1 MKKQKALFM
10 LFVMLM
16 GIVTQ
21 FSSSILTIQAFA
33 AENETEIIEE
43 KQTSKTEEVTNY
55 STGKNIVDYDKDTNL
70 LPVDS
75 KGKKTIL
82 TLDRMEVKGTDGTYH
97 ELSEDRPL
105 SRGETFYIHYR
116 FKIPDEISSQIKE
129 GDYFE
134 FDLPKSDFMELK
146 ENANGDLINDANTQT
161 YGRFEA
167 RKGGHV
173 TLFFDDNT
181 ASGKGYKDVEGR
193 LFFDMTLEAKTI
205 EIPGGVE
212 VAIPNVSNDSSSII
226 WVDGRYKNY
235 IEKELVS
242 TENDIPL
249 WKIII
254 NPSSH
259 KINNLNLT
267 DKTLYNSAIHG
278 ADTNAA
284 ESIEITEIKEAQ
296 VFMNG
301 DIKEGS
307 SLPINQPN
315 VDISS
320 GHLDI
325 GLSTIDRPYVV
336 YLKTPLLY
344 SVSDLVTNEITLNG
358 TRDSGANVSGFAR
371 ASYTRFSGF
380 DVISKKAG
388 EYDEKNQIMNW
399 EIIFNP
405 NGLHIPQKDAKFTDT
420 LKNGE
425 YKEDSMTVDPN
436 LSHHVEPTS
445 NGFNF
450 QFNED
455 VNEPV
460 VIKYQVYVPDTKQK
474 TTGNKVTSGEQTVD
488 VSHKLPEGTVD
499 PDPDP
504 GNKDESTVTKKAYK
518 SNGVP
523 GAMWDIFI
531 NNEEKDLDW
540 WEITDQLSISGDD
553 TGYIEIDSFL
563 LEDVTGNKH
572 IVDPSE
578 YDIEWNYKEPG
589 VVSNRGTGFKLK
601 YNKPTN
607 HKFQISYK
615 TVIKNG
621 SKQSNSAFYKYSMKN
636 EEKTDSATAEVGALV
651 AAELKMSKSGHY
663 IPQSNEVEWTVFVN
677 EKSTNHMDL
686 DNLFRDPMPDGQTYV
701 EGSAKAYTG
710 SGEYFRDD
718 NSAKIE
724 FKNNELRITNME
736 PTAGEKIVFRT
747 KLDNPLAP
755 YGKDGVH
762 NTAYYQDFQ
771 QKEIS
776 ASASLTVENA
786 VNNFIR
792 KSGKINEN
800 SPDLIDWKVDI
811 NPNGHHLSNVH
822 IYDDSWENQIVQR
835 ESIKIT
841 NMFGHVLLEGP
852 DKNTGDYVLDYTER
866 QFHISMNHDVTE
878 HLLLTYQGRVTYPS
892 DVRPNEQ
899 LNITN
904 DVRIKADYLFTT
916 DKPISVTVEKQVP
929 GSGGIIVGK
938 KASLVVEKYDHQN
951 KNDKLAGAEFSLYR
965 GRKIDKNK
973 LVDRAVTDSN
983 GRAEFDDLS
992 PDTYLLVETK
1002 APNGYQ
1008 ISPELANGREL
1019 EVNGSVS
1026 TTAFEEVAN
1035 SKDGT
1040 PVDPETF
1047 IDIPVEK
1054 KWKDV
1059 PNNTT
1064 TPEVRVR
1071 LFANNVE
1078 KDSMV
1083 LKESNNYRGV
1093 FTHLPE
1099 KENNN
1104 KINYEVREDKVE
1116 GYKTITSGNNNGW
1129 EVVNTYIPETKPD
1142 EEVVNHFV
1150 NKKWENDKEEY
1161 RPKEI
1166 EVQLYRYIGNEK
1178 ETPYL
1183 DTVKLHKG
1191 NNWAHSFTE
1200 LPKYK
1205 EGTKETYTYLA
1216 KEVGVPEGYEQK
1228 LIGDAD
1234 YTTIVNSYVNQETE
1248 LISKSGKK
1256 TWSGDN
1262 KDNRPTSLEIQ
1273 LLQDGVVYRSMITTA
1288 DKDWAYTF
1296 DNLPKDD
1303 GEGHEYSYRVKE
1315 ANVPNGYTS
1324 TVNGMD
1330 ITNTYIPPK
1339 EELIDHLVRKD
1350 WLNDKPSSRPAELEV
1365 QLYRYYKDGNEPS
1378 VDILDP
1384 VKLGPENGWQYT
1396 FKNLPKYE
1404 PVTNREYN
1412 YGAYEVNP
1420 PEGYK
1425 GESTGNASYT
1435 IIKNT
1440 YLGPELISKSGKKT
1454 WVGDEKDNRPTS
1466 LEIQLLQDNIVYRST
1481 ITTADKDW
1489 TYTFD
1494 NLPKDDGK
1502 GHEYSYRVKE
1512 ANVPNGYTSEVN
1524 GMNITN
1530 TYTPP
1535 KEELIDHLVR
1545 KDWLN
1550 DKPYSRPSELEVQLY
1565 RYYRYS
1571 NEPSVDILDPVKLGP
1586 ENGWQYTFK
1595 NLPKYEPVTNREY
1608 NYGAYELDP
1617 PEDYKG
1623 EATGNPSHT
1632 IIKNTYIGPELIS
1645 KSGKKTWSG
1654 DEKNNRPTILE
1665 IQLLQD
1671 GKEYQKTSTSKDQDW
1686 EYTFEN
1692 LPKDDGKGHVYEYK
1706 VKEANVPTGYESI
1719 VNGMNITNKVRT
1731 VDISGQKT
1739 WSDNN
1744 NAFNKRPNDIKV
1756 YLLQDGKRFKNSEN
1770 EDVFAIVNQSTN
1782 WKYQFTDLPEYNFEE
1797 KAKYKYTVEEVSV
1810 PNYETV
1816 QNGYN
1821 INNIY
1826 QNTSKVQVTGQKTWD
1841 HGTNEIGK
1849 RPDAVTVQLLQNN
1862 IPMTNKKQ
1870 TVTEENNWKYQFT
1883 DLQEFDD
1890 FGKKYVYTVK
1900 EVGMT
1905 VKGKD
1910 VSENYT
1916 TTVTGTDI
1924 HNTFDKPVK
1933 TSITGEKIWDDYNNK
1948 FNTRPTNIQVEL
1960 MKKDNETNQV
1970 ISTGKKQEVVANDK
1984 GYWTYTFTNLDKF
1997 DTNGKEV
2004 IYSVKEVKDSSLD
2017 KYDTSVN
2024 GNNIYNTYVNT
2035 DKVKVDVNKK
2045 WFDYNH
2051 KELGKAPEEKI
2062 KVTLKQDGKT
2072 DFDYKGDKVVELNSN
2087 NKWQHTF
2094 TDLPRYDNNGD
2105 LYEYTVIEEGITGYE
2120 TDYDISVDKGNG
2132 NTAIVISNTEPKPE
2146 TTIISGIKIW
2156 DDHNDVAK
2164 LRPGKVEIELLR
2176 NGQSFSEEKGK
2187 TKTTTETSA
2196 KDNWEYSFTDLL
2208 LKDEAGKKYEYTVVE
2223 HLASDS
2229 VYESTVEGTNITNK
2243 YHRFAKANVS
2253 VKKTWKHETN
2263 EASKR
2268 PTDIVVQLIRD
2279 EEVIDEVT
2287 LNEAN
2292 KYEHTF
2298 KDLDVYDGVGV
2309 EYRYDVV
2316 EKVPEGY
2323 ENQRHIESDGHNYVV
2338 TLTNTFV
2345 DKEYTAI
2352 NGVKTWDDY
2361 NNSHNTRPNSVTI
2374 QLFAN
2379 GKYLKSETIHGDAT
2393 NPEAFWEY
2401 NFENLDKFDQN
2412 GVEITYTVKEVV
2424 FYDPKEVLPEQQKD
2438 YSAEIVNNESII
2450 NKYRDNKRINFSG
2463 HKSWEFDQHVL
2474 ENRPEFLKISLIRD
2488 GLEVVETTLTNADTN
2503 WDYAFTNE
2511 GHGHPVYR
2519 EDGSIY
2525 VYSLKEEAVD
2535 SEGNQVSGLEHYES
2549 NITSPIGD
2557 MTTDDTV
2564 EINISNS
2571 YVHTETT
2578 DVSGSKRWNDADNKF
2593 GIRPKELMVTL
2604 YANGEATEKV
2614 AILNEANNW
2623 SYSFTNLPV
2632 YDDKGEPIT
2641 YHVEEPK
2648 EIPGYTQVQGGP
2660 DFINQ
2665 ADALD
2670 ETTEIK
2676 GTKKWNDVDNKL
2688 GKRPE
2693 KVTIILYRNNV
2704 PVVVNKKILTATAS
2718 EETNWEYEFKD
2729 LKKYDGKGNAYNY
2742 SVKEVPVRGYDSKVD
2757 DYDITNTYDN
2767 SEKIVVAGEKIWQGD
2782 QGNKLDTRPSYIT
2795 VELYQ
2800 LTKDQTEIA
2809 NNQKPYQTKRVIP
2822 DNKGNWTYRFT
2833 DLDKY
2838 DDNLDE
2844 YQYVVR
2850 EVKVLHYD
2858 PTIGKAPD
2866 YQITNTYKNDDVT
2879 KFTGKKEWQDNGN
2892 KLNTRPKDGITIN
2905 LYQLTKGQTEITEN
2919 QEIFATQ
2926 VVKGSD
2932 TAETWEYE
2940 FKNLPKYDNNLDPFV
2955 YVAREEKIPGY
2966 ETELTTINGKIIT
2979 NIYQN
2984 IDTTS
2989 IKGEKKWVG
2998 DFDNKI
3004 KSRPTKIEVNLFQ
3017 NGGENPYKTQTVKP
3031 DKKGNWTYEF
3041 KDLPKYDANLDEYI
3055 YTVTETKVPGY
3066 STDYEEKES
3075 TINIINT
3082 YINDQTIDIP
3092 VMKKWQG
3099 DLDNHLNTRP
3109 DFITVE
3115 LYQNDQLM
3123 ENGTQN
3129 IKPDA
3134 DGNWSYTYKDLPK
3147 YDQELNEY
3155 EYLVKEKPVSDY
3167 MTTVEQ
3173 ANKNE
3178 FVITNSF
3185 EGATTIDISGEKSWV
3200 DVDEANRPDSIK
3212 IQLQRSLDKEI
3223 TEATS
3228 WENVGEVIEIKP
3240 DKKGNWE
3247 YTFVGQEIVDD
3258 KGNYYQYR
3266 VVEIGDDGKINT
3278 MITGKN
3284 DTVYQPTTT
3293 DWDIV
3298 NTQKQRKI
3306 NIPVVKEWDEPN
3318 NNLRPESITITLYR
3332 DGVEVKK
3339 EIVTGDQ
3346 KDNTWH
3352 HTFKDLDEFN
3362 PETMEKYVYTVKE
3375 DVVKH
3380 YDTTVIGDSSN
3391 GFTITNKSNPTTEV
3405 EVEGEKTWA
3414 DSNDGFNKR
3423 PEKIKV
3429 HLLQDGQTFKEQEVV
3444 APKWT
3449 YKFTGLPEYNPKTLT
3464 KYIYTVKEELPT
3476 DIMATDDQ
3484 AGYLPNYLGHDIN
3497 NEFQNTETT
3506 QVKGQKYWN
3515 HGTNALESRPTTVT
3529 IQLLQ
3534 NGNPMVV
3541 GGKLNQVSVTEKD
3554 NWQYEFKDLPKF
3566 DEMGTAYIYTV
3577 EEIGVPSDYES
3588 TVSGMDVTNTFTKPV
3603 KTSVSGEKTW
3613 IDYQD
3618 KFNLRPEKITVNLM
3632 KEVKDGEGHILNEK
3646 VASQEV
3652 VGETW
3657 TYLFDDLFKY
3667 DEDGLEIKYSVEEVA
3682 VPEYETIIEGT
3693 NITNTY
3699 VNKETTKISVV
3710 KKWDDTDDKD
3720 KERPESIRVQ
3730 LLVNGDYDLD
3740 DDGEV
3745 DQSVVLSDNNQWS
3758 HTFEELP
3765 KYDNNGEEIDYM
3777 VVEEGISDYITTYD
3791 INPATETRE
3800 KQIIITNKK
3809 AKYQETAIS
3818 GLKIWDDYGNAH
3830 NSRPDDITIKLLQDG
3845 KPMLD
3850 ENGQEITTTIN
3861 SSNNVDNNT
3870 WSYSFEGLPKHRDD
3884 GTAFVYTV
3892 EEVTVE
3898 HYTTKQKKNS
3908 TNITNT
3914 YRSDEMLKIKVQKTW
3929 DHSKNQLEKRPEAI
3943 KVYLKQDGKT
3953 IEETVLDETNNWQY
3967 DFKDVPKYDA
3977 QGVLYEYD
3985 VVEDVPNGYE
3995 HQRELIKAGNSYTVQ
4010 MTNTFI
4016 ENETTEI
4023 EGVKV
4028 WDDYDNK
4035 FNTRPSSVTIQ
4046 LFADGKYQESQVIS
4060 ENPLTP
4066 ESDWSYQFTNLDKYT
4081 TEGTLI
4087 EYTVKEVMLTTLVT
4101 PLIALNTEYTPE
4113 IVDNDYIINHYTNE
4127 QKVQFK
4133 GIKTWQYD
4141 QNVLENRPE
4150 KLVISLVRDG
4160 RLVVDTVMTSEEVN
4174 WQYSFTNNG
4183 EGYLVYRPD
4192 GTPYHYTIREEA
4204 IDSEG
4209 NVVQTLENYRPEIKV
4224 IGNTEVDE
4232 EVEINLTNSYNHT
4245 ETTELKGSK
4254 TWLDANDKLGERPD
4268 KLRVTLYANDLATE
4282 NTVEMTEETGWT
4294 YEFTELP
4301 VYDNKGDKISYRV
4314 EEEKVAGYEEIQGA
4328 PHFVNYLSKLDDKT
4342 SIKGVK
4348 KWNDQDDKLGNRP
4361 DEITVVL
4368 LRNGVP
4374 VVKNNKVV
4382 LAKVTAKSGWTYEFN
4397 DLPKYDS
4404 HANEYK
4410 YSVKEINVPNYVTTV
4425 DGTDLINTY
4434 HSSEVIEI
4442 NGSKRWIDKDDKLGN
4457 RPSEIFVELYQT
4469 TADNPEITEN
4479 QSPYRMTKVTEEDN
4493 WNYSFKE
4500 LPKYDQNLDEYI
4512 YIVKEHKVANYNSK
4526 VDGYDITNI
4535 FDNSVTT
4542 EVNGKKIWKDND
4554 DLFGVRPKSIQVDLY
4569 QNGGKTPMD
4578 TLEVTPGEDGDW
4590 NYSFKD
4596 LPKYDEDLN
4605 EYVYTVKEQDVSIFY
4620 ESKVEGYDITNTYID
4635 RAVVKRHVRKVWDD
4649 NDNQDNIRPDSIK
4662 VGLYQESKSTNKKS
4676 KKLYMEKVIVP
4687 NEQGVWETT
4696 FEHLPKYDEY
4706 NQEYVYTVV
4715 EDVVD
4720 KYDPTV
4726 VVAGGN
4732 AVITNHTKDGEL
4744 TEVSGKKIWED
4755 NNDQLGLRPDKIIV
4769 DLYQTASPKPREK
4782 QTPFATVEVTAED
4795 NWEYFFTELPKY
4807 DEHGN
4812 ECMYRVEER
4821 PVAKYDTIVEGYTI
4835 INKVNPYKPVDPED
4849 PDPEK
4854 PVEPKDP
4861 EEPKKPEPLQ
4871 PTTPSKENPT
4881 TNPKGS
4887 FLPKTGEATNG
4898 SWLGTL
4904 TGLTIISIL
4913 GMVGYRRRKEDI

>member
-43 KQTSKTEEVTNY
+43 KQISETKEVTNY
-55 STGKNIVDYDKDTNL
+55 STGQNIVDYDKNNI

-75 KGKKTIL
+75 EGNKTIL

-301 DIKEGS
+301 DIKEGN

-344 SVSDLVTNEITLNG
+344 SVSGLVTNEITLNG

-388 EYDEKNQIMNW
+388 EYDQKNQIMNW
-399 EIIFNP
+399 EITFNP

-929 GSGGIIVGK
+929 GSGGVIVGK

-1008 ISPELANGREL
+1008 ISPEMANGREL

-1303 GEGHEYSYRVKE
+1303 GDGHEYSYRVKE

-1350 WLNDKPSSRPAELEV
+1350 WVNDTEASRPSEIEV
-1365 QLYRYYKDGNEPS
+1365 QLYRFYKEGNES
-1378 VDILDP
+1378 GVDILEP

-1404 PVTNREYN
+1404 PVTNREYD
-1412 YGAYEVNP
+1412 YGAYEIDLP
-1420 PEGYK
+1420 DGYTS
-1425 GESTGNASYT
+1425 EASGNTLYT

-1440 YLGPELISKSGKKT
+1440 Y
-1454 WVGDEKDNRPTS
+1454 
-1466 LEIQLLQDNIVYRST
+1466 Q
-1481 ITTADKDW
+1481 
-1489 TYTFD
+1489 
-1494 NLPKDDGK
+1494 
-1502 GHEYSYRVKE
+1502 
-1512 ANVPNGYTSEVN
+1512 
-1524 GMNITN
+1524 
-1530 TYTPP
+1530 
-1535 KEELIDHLVR
+1535 
-1545 KDWLN
+1545 
-1550 DKPYSRPSELEVQLY
+1550 
-1565 RYYRYS
+1565 
-1571 NEPSVDILDPVKLGP
+1571 
-1586 ENGWQYTFK
+1586 
-1595 NLPKYEPVTNREY
+1595 
-1608 NYGAYELDP
+1608 
-1617 PEDYKG
+1617 
-1623 EATGNPSHT
+1623 
-1632 IIKNTYIGPELIS
+1632 GPELIS

-1654 DEKNNRPTILE
+1654 DKEENRPSSIDVELLQDNQVYRRTVVTSENNWSYTFNDLPKDDGKGHTYEYKVKEANVPSGYTSEIDGMDIKNSYEPPKIELVDHLVRKEWQNDYDFTRPNEIKIQLYSYIRYGDEPGVDILAPVTLSPANGWMYTFKNLPKYEEGTGREYSYGAYELDPSEDYEDYTWGDPTYTIIRNTYTGPELISKSGEKTWENDGKGDYRPE
-1665 IQLLQD
+1665 IIEIKLLQD
-1671 GKEYQKTSTSKDQDW
+1671 GKEYRKTSTSEEQDW

-1692 LPKDDGKGHVYEYK
+1692 LPKDDGNGHVYEYK
-1706 VKEANVPTGYESI
+1706 VKEVNVPTGYESI
-1719 VNGMNITNKVRT
+1719 SNGMNITNRVTT
-1731 VDISGQKT
+1731 VEITGQKT

-1744 NAFNKRPNDIKV
+1744 NAFKKRPNDIKM
-1756 YLLQDGKRFKNSEN
+1756 YLLQDGKRLKDSKN
-1770 EDVFAIVNQSTN
+1770 EDIFAIANQSTN

-1797 KAKYKYTVEEVSV
+1797 KTKYKYTVEEVSV

-1826 QNTSKVQVTGQKTWD
+1826 QNKSKVQVTGQKTWD
-1841 HGTNEIGK
+1841 HGTNEISR

-1862 IPMTNKKQ
+1862 VPMANKKQ
-1870 TVTEENNWKYQFT
+1870 TITKEDDWKYQFT

-1890 FGKKYVYTVK
+1890 FANKYVYTVK
-1900 EVGMT
+1900 EIGMT

-1910 VSENYT
+1910 VSSDYVSA
-1916 TTVTGTDI
+1916 VTGTDI

-1948 FNTRPTNIQVEL
+1948 FNTRPTSIQVEL

-2017 KYDTSVN
+2017 KYETSVN

-2051 KELGKAPEEKI
+2051 KELDKAPEEKI
-2062 KVTLKQDGKT
+2062 KVTLMQDGKI

-2105 LYEYTVIEEGITGYE
+2105 LYEYKVIEEGITGYE

-2132 NTAIVISNTEPKPE
+2132 NTAIVINNTEPKPE

-2208 LKDEAGKKYEYTVVE
+2208 LKDE
-2223 HLASDS
+2223 
-2229 VYESTVEGTNITNK
+2229 
-2243 YHRFAKANVS
+2243 
-2253 VKKTWKHETN
+2253 
-2263 EASKR
+2263 
-2268 PTDIVVQLIRD
+2268 
-2279 EEVIDEVT
+2279 
-2287 LNEAN
+2287 
-2292 KYEHTF
+2292 
-2298 KDLDVYDGVGV
+2298 
-2309 EYRYDVV
+2309 
-2316 EKVPEGY
+2316 
-2323 ENQRHIESDGHNYVV
+2323 
-2338 TLTNTFV
+2338 
-2345 DKEYTAI
+2345 
-2352 NGVKTWDDY
+2352 
-2361 NNSHNTRPNSVTI
+2361 
-2374 QLFAN
+2374 
-2379 GKYLKSETIHGDAT
+2379 
-2393 NPEAFWEY
+2393 
-2401 NFENLDKFDQN
+2401 
-2412 GVEITYTVKEVV
+2412 
-2424 FYDPKEVLPEQQKD
+2424 
-2438 YSAEIVNNESII
+2438 IVNNESII

-2503 WDYAFTNE
+2503 WEYVFTNE

-2519 EDGSIY
+2519 EDGSVY

-2557 MTTDDTV
+2557 MTTDNTV
-2564 EINISNS
+2564 EININNS

-2578 DVSGSKRWNDADNKF
+2578 GVSGSKRWNDADNKF

-2693 KVTIILYRNNV
+2693 KVTIMLYRNNV

-2858 PTIGKAPD
+2858 PTIGEAPD

-2879 KFTGKKEWQDNGN
+2879 KFAGKKEWQDNGN

-3278 MITGKN
+3278 TITGKN

-3429 HLLQDGQTFKEQEVV
+3429 HLLQDGQPFKEQEVV

>member
-1 MKKQKALFM
+1 
-10 LFVMLM
+10 
-16 GIVTQ
+16 
-21 FSSSILTIQAFA
+21 
-33 AENETEIIEE
+33 
-43 KQTSKTEEVTNY
+43 
-55 STGKNIVDYDKDTNL
+55 
-70 LPVDS
+70 
-75 KGKKTIL
+75 
-82 TLDRMEVKGTDGTYH
+82 
-97 ELSEDRPL
+97 
-105 SRGETFYIHYR
+105 
-116 FKIPDEISSQIKE
+116 
-129 GDYFE
+129 
-134 FDLPKSDFMELK
+134 
-146 ENANGDLINDANTQT
+146 
-161 YGRFEA
+161 
-167 RKGGHV
+167 
-173 TLFFDDNT
+173 
-181 ASGKGYKDVEGR
+181 
-193 LFFDMTLEAKTI
+193 
-205 EIPGGVE
+205 
-212 VAIPNVSNDSSSII
+212 
-226 WVDGRYKNY
+226 
-235 IEKELVS
+235 
-242 TENDIPL
+242 
-249 WKIII
+249 
-254 NPSSH
+254 
-259 KINNLNLT
+259 
-267 DKTLYNSAIHG
+267 
-278 ADTNAA
+278 
-284 ESIEITEIKEAQ
+284 
-296 VFMNG
+296 
-301 DIKEGS
+301 
-307 SLPINQPN
+307 
-315 VDISS
+315 
-320 GHLDI
+320 
-325 GLSTIDRPYVV
+325 
-336 YLKTPLLY
+336 
-344 SVSDLVTNEITLNG
+344 
-358 TRDSGANVSGFAR
+358 
-371 ASYTRFSGF
+371 
-380 DVISKKAG
+380 
-388 EYDEKNQIMNW
+388 
-399 EIIFNP
+399 
-405 NGLHIPQKDAKFTDT
+405 
-420 LKNGE
+420 
-425 YKEDSMTVDPN
+425 
-436 LSHHVEPTS
+436 
-445 NGFNF
+445 
-450 QFNED
+450 
-455 VNEPV
+455 
-460 VIKYQVYVPDTKQK
+460 
-474 TTGNKVTSGEQTVD
+474 
-488 VSHKLPEGTVD
+488 
-499 PDPDP
+499 
-504 GNKDESTVTKKAYK
+504 
-518 SNGVP
+518 
-523 GAMWDIFI
+523 
-531 NNEEKDLDW
+531 
-540 WEITDQLSISGDD
+540 
-553 TGYIEIDSFL
+553 
-563 LEDVTGNKH
+563 
-572 IVDPSE
+572 
-578 YDIEWNYKEPG
+578 
-589 VVSNRGTGFKLK
+589 
-601 YNKPTN
+601 
-607 HKFQISYK
+607 
-615 TVIKNG
+615 
-621 SKQSNSAFYKYSMKN
+621 
-636 EEKTDSATAEVGALV
+636 
-651 AAELKMSKSGHY
+651 
-663 IPQSNEVEWTVFVN
+663 
-677 EKSTNHMDL
+677 
-686 DNLFRDPMPDGQTYV
+686 
-701 EGSAKAYTG
+701 
-710 SGEYFRDD
+710 
-718 NSAKIE
+718 
-724 FKNNELRITNME
+724 
-736 PTAGEKIVFRT
+736 
-747 KLDNPLAP
+747 
-755 YGKDGVH
+755 
-762 NTAYYQDFQ
+762 
-771 QKEIS
+771 
-776 ASASLTVENA
+776 
-786 VNNFIR
+786 
-792 KSGKINEN
+792 
-800 SPDLIDWKVDI
+800 
-811 NPNGHHLSNVH
+811 
-822 IYDDSWENQIVQR
+822 
-835 ESIKIT
+835 
-841 NMFGHVLLEGP
+841 
-852 DKNTGDYVLDYTER
+852 
-866 QFHISMNHDVTE
+866 
-878 HLLLTYQGRVTYPS
+878 
-892 DVRPNEQ
+892 
-899 LNITN
+899 
-904 DVRIKADYLFTT
+904 
-916 DKPISVTVEKQVP
+916 
-929 GSGGIIVGK
+929 
-938 KASLVVEKYDHQN
+938 
-951 KNDKLAGAEFSLYR
+951 
-965 GRKIDKNK
+965 
-973 LVDRAVTDSN
+973 
-983 GRAEFDDLS
+983 
-992 PDTYLLVETK
+992 
-1002 APNGYQ
+1002 
-1008 ISPELANGREL
+1008 
-1019 EVNGSVS
+1019 
-1026 TTAFEEVAN
+1026 
-1035 SKDGT
+1035 
-1040 PVDPETF
+1040 
-1047 IDIPVEK
+1047 
-1054 KWKDV
+1054 
-1059 PNNTT
+1059 
-1064 TPEVRVR
+1064 
-1071 LFANNVE
+1071 
-1078 KDSMV
+1078 
-1083 LKESNNYRGV
+1083 
-1093 FTHLPE
+1093 
-1099 KENNN
+1099 
-1104 KINYEVREDKVE
+1104 
-1116 GYKTITSGNNNGW
+1116 
-1129 EVVNTYIPETKPD
+1129 
-1142 EEVVNHFV
+1142 
-1150 NKKWENDKEEY
+1150 
-1161 RPKEI
+1161 
-1166 EVQLYRYIGNEK
+1166 
-1178 ETPYL
+1178 
-1183 DTVKLHKG
+1183 
-1191 NNWAHSFTE
+1191 
-1200 LPKYK
+1200 
-1205 EGTKETYTYLA
+1205 
-1216 KEVGVPEGYEQK
+1216 
-1228 LIGDAD
+1228 
-1234 YTTIVNSYVNQETE
+1234 
-1248 LISKSGKK
+1248 
-1256 TWSGDN
+1256 
-1262 KDNRPTSLEIQ
+1262 
-1273 LLQDGVVYRSMITTA
+1273 
-1288 DKDWAYTF
+1288 
-1296 DNLPKDD
+1296 
-1303 GEGHEYSYRVKE
+1303 
-1315 ANVPNGYTS
+1315 
-1324 TVNGMD
+1324 
-1330 ITNTYIPPK
+1330 
-1339 EELIDHLVRKD
+1339 
-1350 WLNDKPSSRPAELEV
+1350 
-1365 QLYRYYKDGNEPS
+1365 
-1378 VDILDP
+1378 
-1384 VKLGPENGWQYT
+1384 
-1396 FKNLPKYE
+1396 
-1404 PVTNREYN
+1404 
-1412 YGAYEVNP
+1412 
-1420 PEGYK
+1420 
-1425 GESTGNASYT
+1425 
-1435 IIKNT
+1435 
-1440 YLGPELISKSGKKT
+1440 
-1454 WVGDEKDNRPTS
+1454 
-1466 LEIQLLQDNIVYRST
+1466 
-1481 ITTADKDW
+1481 
-1489 TYTFD
+1489 
-1494 NLPKDDGK
+1494 
-1502 GHEYSYRVKE
+1502 
-1512 ANVPNGYTSEVN
+1512 
-1524 GMNITN
+1524 
-1530 TYTPP
+1530 
-1535 KEELIDHLVR
+1535 
-1545 KDWLN
+1545 
-1550 DKPYSRPSELEVQLY
+1550 
-1565 RYYRYS
+1565 
-1571 NEPSVDILDPVKLGP
+1571 
-1586 ENGWQYTFK
+1586 
-1595 NLPKYEPVTNREY
+1595 
-1608 NYGAYELDP
+1608 
-1617 PEDYKG
+1617 
-1623 EATGNPSHT
+1623 
-1632 IIKNTYIGPELIS
+1632 
-1645 KSGKKTWSG
+1645 
-1654 DEKNNRPTILE
+1654 
-1665 IQLLQD
+1665 
-1671 GKEYQKTSTSKDQDW
+1671 
-1686 EYTFEN
+1686 
-1692 LPKDDGKGHVYEYK
+1692 
-1706 VKEANVPTGYESI
+1706 
-1719 VNGMNITNKVRT
+1719 
-1731 VDISGQKT
+1731 
-1739 WSDNN
+1739 
-1744 NAFNKRPNDIKV
+1744 
-1756 YLLQDGKRFKNSEN
+1756 
-1770 EDVFAIVNQSTN
+1770 
-1782 WKYQFTDLPEYNFEE
+1782 
-1797 KAKYKYTVEEVSV
+1797 
-1810 PNYETV
+1810 
-1816 QNGYN
+1816 
-1821 INNIY
+1821 
-1826 QNTSKVQVTGQKTWD
+1826 
-1841 HGTNEIGK
+1841 
-1849 RPDAVTVQLLQNN
+1849 
-1862 IPMTNKKQ
+1862 
-1870 TVTEENNWKYQFT
+1870 
-1883 DLQEFDD
+1883 
-1890 FGKKYVYTVK
+1890 
-1900 EVGMT
+1900 
-1905 VKGKD
+1905 
-1910 VSENYT
+1910 
-1916 TTVTGTDI
+1916 
-1924 HNTFDKPVK
+1924 
-1933 TSITGEKIWDDYNNK
+1933 
-1948 FNTRPTNIQVEL
+1948 
-1960 MKKDNETNQV
+1960 
-1970 ISTGKKQEVVANDK
+1970 
-1984 GYWTYTFTNLDKF
+1984 
-1997 DTNGKEV
+1997 
-2004 IYSVKEVKDSSLD
+2004 
-2017 KYDTSVN
+2017 
-2024 GNNIYNTYVNT
+2024 
-2035 DKVKVDVNKK
+2035 
-2045 WFDYNH
+2045 
-2051 KELGKAPEEKI
+2051 
-2062 KVTLKQDGKT
+2062 
-2072 DFDYKGDKVVELNSN
+2072 
-2087 NKWQHTF
+2087 
-2094 TDLPRYDNNGD
+2094 
-2105 LYEYTVIEEGITGYE
+2105 
-2120 TDYDISVDKGNG
+2120 
-2132 NTAIVISNTEPKPE
+2132 
-2146 TTIISGIKIW
+2146 
-2156 DDHNDVAK
+2156 
-2164 LRPGKVEIELLR
+2164 
-2176 NGQSFSEEKGK
+2176 
-2187 TKTTTETSA
+2187 
-2196 KDNWEYSFTDLL
+2196 
-2208 LKDEAGKKYEYTVVE
+2208 
-2223 HLASDS
+2223 
-2229 VYESTVEGTNITNK
+2229 
-2243 YHRFAKANVS
+2243 
-2253 VKKTWKHETN
+2253 
-2263 EASKR
+2263 
-2268 PTDIVVQLIRD
+2268 
-2279 EEVIDEVT
+2279 
-2287 LNEAN
+2287 
-2292 KYEHTF
+2292 
-2298 KDLDVYDGVGV
+2298 
-2309 EYRYDVV
+2309 
-2316 EKVPEGY
+2316 
-2323 ENQRHIESDGHNYVV
+2323 
-2338 TLTNTFV
+2338 
-2345 DKEYTAI
+2345 
-2352 NGVKTWDDY
+2352 
-2361 NNSHNTRPNSVTI
+2361 
-2374 QLFAN
+2374 
-2379 GKYLKSETIHGDAT
+2379 
-2393 NPEAFWEY
+2393 
-2401 NFENLDKFDQN
+2401 
-2412 GVEITYTVKEVV
+2412 
-2424 FYDPKEVLPEQQKD
+2424 
-2438 YSAEIVNNESII
+2438 
-2450 NKYRDNKRINFSG
+2450 
-2463 HKSWEFDQHVL
+2463 
-2474 ENRPEFLKISLIRD
+2474 
-2488 GLEVVETTLTNADTN
+2488 
-2503 WDYAFTNE
+2503 
-2511 GHGHPVYR
+2511 
-2519 EDGSIY
+2519 
-2525 VYSLKEEAVD
+2525 
-2535 SEGNQVSGLEHYES
+2535 
-2549 NITSPIGD
+2549 
-2557 MTTDDTV
+2557 
-2564 EINISNS
+2564 
-2571 YVHTETT
+2571 
-2578 DVSGSKRWNDADNKF
+2578 
-2593 GIRPKELMVTL
+2593 
-2604 YANGEATEKV
+2604 
-2614 AILNEANNW
+2614 
-2623 SYSFTNLPV
+2623 
-2632 YDDKGEPIT
+2632 
-2641 YHVEEPK
+2641 
-2648 EIPGYTQVQGGP
+2648 
-2660 DFINQ
+2660 
-2665 ADALD
+2665 
-2670 ETTEIK
+2670 
-2676 GTKKWNDVDNKL
+2676 
-2688 GKRPE
+2688 
-2693 KVTIILYRNNV
+2693 
-2704 PVVVNKKILTATAS
+2704 
-2718 EETNWEYEFKD
+2718 
-2729 LKKYDGKGNAYNY
+2729 
-2742 SVKEVPVRGYDSKVD
+2742 
-2757 DYDITNTYDN
+2757 
-2767 SEKIVVAGEKIWQGD
+2767 
-2782 QGNKLDTRPSYIT
+2782 
-2795 VELYQ
+2795 
-2800 LTKDQTEIA
+2800 
-2809 NNQKPYQTKRVIP
+2809 
-2822 DNKGNWTYRFT
+2822 
-2833 DLDKY
+2833 
-2838 DDNLDE
+2838 
-2844 YQYVVR
+2844 
-2850 EVKVLHYD
+2850 
-2858 PTIGKAPD
+2858 
-2866 YQITNTYKNDDVT
+2866 
-2879 KFTGKKEWQDNGN
+2879 
-2892 KLNTRPKDGITIN
+2892 
-2905 LYQLTKGQTEITEN
+2905 
-2919 QEIFATQ
+2919 
-2926 VVKGSD
+2926 
-2932 TAETWEYE
+2932 
-2940 FKNLPKYDNNLDPFV
+2940 
-2955 YVAREEKIPGY
+2955 
-2966 ETELTTINGKIIT
+2966 
-2979 NIYQN
+2979 
-2984 IDTTS
+2984 
-2989 IKGEKKWVG
+2989 
-2998 DFDNKI
+2998 
-3004 KSRPTKIEVNLFQ
+3004 
-3017 NGGENPYKTQTVKP
+3017 
-3031 DKKGNWTYEF
+3031 
-3041 KDLPKYDANLDEYI
+3041 
-3055 YTVTETKVPGY
+3055 
-3066 STDYEEKES
+3066 
-3075 TINIINT
+3075 
-3082 YINDQTIDIP
+3082 
-3092 VMKKWQG
+3092 MKKWQG

-3123 ENGTQN
+3123 ENGVQN

-3223 TEATS
+3223 TESTS
-3228 WENVGEVIEIKP
+3228 WENVGEVTEVKP

-3247 YTFVGQEIVDD
+3247 YTFVGQDIVDD

-3278 MITGKN
+3278 TITGKN

-3380 YDTTVIGDSSN
+3380 YDTTVTGDSSD

-3429 HLLQDGQTFKEQEVV
+3429 HLLQDGQPFKEQEVV
-3444 APKWT
+3444 APKWN

-3464 KYIYTVKEELPT
+3464 KYVYTVKEELPT

-3566 DEMGTAYIYTV
+3566 DEMGIAYIYTV

-3632 KEVKDGEGHILNEK
+3632 KEVKDGEGHILKEK

-3682 VPEYETIIEGT
+3682 VPEYETIIEGN

-3730 LLVNGDYDLD
+3730 LLANGDYDLD

-3861 SSNNVDNNT
+3861 SSNSVDNNT

-4060 ENPLTP
+4060 ANPLTP

-4160 RLVVDTVMTSEEVN
+4160 RMVVDTVMTSEEDN
-4174 WQYSFTNNG
+4174 WRYSFTNNG
-4183 EGYLVYRPD
+4183 QGYLVYRPD

-4209 NVVQTLENYRPEIKV
+4209 NVVQTLENYRPKIEV
-4224 IGNTEVDE
+4224 IGNIEVDE

-4348 KWNDQDDKLGNRP
+4348 KWDDQDDKLGNRP

-4469 TADNPEITEN
+4469 TTDNPEITEN

-4500 LPKYDQNLDEYI
+4500 LPKYDQNLDEYV

-4696 FEHLPKYDEY
+4696 FEHLPKYDEH